1 MEQHVFEESK
11 KLLAKHEEME
21 EELAAK
27 IVSKLSS
34 VIEPRY
40 VSRDWAIRVAYSKD
54 SSGSGSHDVNEY
66 RIPDIVVLPGSAE
79 DIVHVC
85 KVASEHN
92 VPVHVMSTNVNT
104 AAMAIALF
112 RGIMIDLKRMNRV
125 LEVDRDGLTLTVEPF
140 VSYARAQ
147 AILEP
152 YNLRINVPGAPGSA
166 SVVGNNLYAGFKFF
180 SGRFGYGAMET
191 VGLEMVLPNG
201 EIVRTGSLVNEPDL
215 KTKSREPGVR
225 NEPEL
230 DGGRVSV
237 QAWGPDLTGFPHQS
251 VGGNGIVTKMC
262 VKVYRRPEVIK
273 ILCHGFGS
281 IENSVRVVTEAA
293 EREIGFG
300 GLIGVPE
307 DNALAA
313 QHSNKDVERVEATIK
328 SKLKALMT
336 GIKVMTKGRKYKDRE
351 SYQEVFKGFL
361 ALQGIKYVNLLFLMG
376 TERKVKLDEKRF
388 QDVLEN
394 KELNTEKIRD
404 ATDYQKHFFWP
415 YSPDADPESVYILM
429 KNSGMEDYRYD
440 WLIRGGKMLEYNEI
454 TARLMRKK
462 GGLLFKSGRVA
473 PSRVQE
479 CIDLFATTLEEFYPE
494 AVKEHLWGLMIL
506 PGAGPHFACVEFVV
520 QIDPTSQREKD
531 LSSKALREF
540 TIRALNQGF
549 YFFNHPKLEREVL
562 ERETMPKLW
571 GLTKKIRDAFGATRL
586 APY

>member
-1 MEQHVFEESK
+1 MEKQILDESK
-11 KLLAKHEEME
+11 RILSQYEEMDT
-21 EELAAK
+21 ELAEAVVK
-27 IVSKLSS
+27 DLTSN
-34 VIEPRY
+34 IESRY

-54 SSGSGSHDVNEY
+54 SSGSGSVNVEDY
-66 RIPDIVVLPGSAE
+66 RVPDIVVLPGSAE
-79 DIVHVC
+79 EIAHVC
-85 KVASEHN
+85 KIASKHQI
-92 VPVHVMSTNVNT
+92 PVHVMSTNVNT
-104 AAMAIALF
+104 GGMAIALF
-112 RGIMIDLKRMNRV
+112 RGIMIDFKRMNRV
-125 LEVDRDGLTLTVEPF
+125 IEVDRDGLTITVEPF

-147 AILEP
+147 AALEQH
-152 YNLRINVPGAPGSA
+152 NLRINVPGAPGSA

-180 SGRFGYGAMET
+180 SGKYGYGAMET
-191 VGLEMVLPNG
+191 VGVEMVLPNG
-201 EIVRTGSLVNEPDL
+201 EIVTTGSLVDARMKIEHR
-215 KTKSREPGVR
+215 KPGVR
-225 NEPEL
+225 TDPEL

-262 VKVYRRPEVIK
+262 VKVYKKPDKVK
-273 ILCHGFGS
+273 ILCHGFTN
-281 IENSVRVVTEAA
+281 IENSMRVITEAA

-313 QHSNKDVERVEATIK
+313 QHSNRDVERVEATIK
-328 SKLKALMT
+328 SKLKALIT
-336 GIKVMTKGRKYKDRE
+336 GIKVMTKGRKYKERE

-376 TERKVKLDEKRF
+376 TKRKVQLDERRF
-388 QDVLEN
+388 QAILEN
-394 KELNTEKIRD
+394 KEINTEKIRD

-415 YSPDADPESVYILM
+415 HNPDADPESVYILM

-479 CIDLFATTLEEFYPE
+479 CIDLFATTLEEIYPE

-506 PGAGPHFACVEFVV
+506 PGAGPHFACVEFVI
-520 QIDPTSQREKD
+520 QIDPTSQHEKD
-531 LSSKALREF
+531 LTSRALREF
-540 TIRALNQGF
+540 TLRALNQGF
-549 YFFNHPKLEREVL
+549 YFFNHPKLEREMV
-562 ERETMPKLW
+562 ESETMPKLW
-571 GLTKKIRDAFGATRL
+571 SLTKKIREAFDATIL